1 MKLLTWNVQSFL
13 GIDGSADV
21 AHVIE
26 HARGLCDFDVLCLQ
40 EVAVH
45 FSGLRGVPP
54 QDQAAAVA
62 RLLPGYEVFF
72 APAADY
78 RWGAQGEREQF
89 GNLVATRLPALMVE
103 HHPLPLVAEACIPS
117 VRRSCTAVLVQAA
130 SGPLTILNAHLEYH
144 SAAQRALQIQHILR
158 IHQENCELS
167 GAIGAERGLYHVPPR
182 TPRTILC
189 GDFNCDAAS
198 SEFRSLLRGAT
209 EASFRDV
216 FATVHG
222 DAPRPAT
229 FGVFDST
236 WVAQPMACDHILAT
250 RDIAPLAVRIETDGA
265 TRLSDHQPVYA
276 LWEGL

>member
-13 GIDGSADV
+13 GIDGVADV
-21 AHVIE
+21 VRVIG
-26 HARGLCDFDVLCLQ
+26 HARELCDFDVLCLQ

-54 QDQAAAVA
+54 EDQPAAVA
-62 RLLPGYEVFF
+62 RLLPGFEVFF

-78 RWGAQGEREQF
+78 RWAPQGERERF

-103 HHPLPLVAEACIPS
+103 HHPLPLVAEAGVPS

-130 SGPLTILNAHLEYH
+130 SGPVTILNTHLEYH
-144 SAAQRALQIQHILR
+144 SAAQRALQMQHILR
-158 IHQENCELS
+158 IHHENCELV
-167 GAIGAERGLYHVPPR
+167 GAIGADRGLYRMPPR

-198 SEFRSLLRGAT
+198 SEFRSLLRGTTDA
-209 EASFRDV
+209 AFRDV
-216 FATVHG
+216 FTTVHG
-222 DAPRPAT
+222 DVQRPAT
-229 FGVFDST
+229 FGVYDAT
-236 WVAQPMACDHILAT
+236 WVPQPVACDHILAT
-250 RDIAPLAVRIETDGA
+250 RDIAPLAVRIETDRA

-276 LWEGL
+276 HWEGL